1 MRYGTRY
8 GSQIARDM
16 TAGPPGGVSSVLDW
30 RARDERIADFIAAGY
45 ARQAAAKEAEY
56 ERNRLTPT
64 PADRMADWAARMDR
78 EAAVKRGDRAWQ
90 AAHGP
95 APTGIPEREPGS
107 LERGRALWA
116 DQQRR
121 RG

>member
-16 TAGPPGGVSSVLDW
+16 TAGPPGGVPSALTE
-30 RARDERIADFIAAGY
+30 RARDEGIARMIAAGY
-45 ARQAAAKEAEY
+45 ARQEAAKEAEY

-78 EAAVKRGDRAWQ
+78 EAAVKRGDRA
-90 AAHGP
+90 
-95 APTGIPEREPGS
+95 
-107 LERGRALWA
+107 
-116 DQQRR
+116 
-121 RG
+121 

>member
-1 MRYGTRY
+1 MKYGTRY

-16 TAGPPGGVSSVLDW
+16 TAAPPGGVSSVLDW

-45 ARQAAAKEAEY
+45 ARQAAAREAEA
-56 ERNRLTPT
+56 ERNRPTPT
-64 PADRMADWAARMDR
+64 PADRMADWSDRMDR
-78 EAAVKRGDRAWQ
+78 EAAVKRADRAWQ
-90 AAHGP
+90 EAHGP
-95 APTGIPEREPGS
+95 TPTGVPEREPGS
-107 LERGRALWA
+107 LARGRALWA